1 MGIYAEMAREAL
13 GTGED
18 IPDVSATGSCR
29 GGFHEPSRVRLGDMN
44 RETEEKLAELDR
56 HTLELG
62 RIFGTCY
69 IGESLRVLVL
79 EGVVELVEYPVS
91 KPMPL
96 SEINSGYGKPCR
108 MFVSPSGVKTLVYED
123 FAVDVRDDLITGV
136 ILFEKGRS

>member
-1 MGIYAEMAREAL
+1 LALKDGTILLSQKGMEICYQAEDKNIGDARVAFVLGHEMAHL
-13 GTGED
+13 GND
-18 IPDVSATGSCR
+18 D
-29 GGFHEPSRVRLGDMN
+29 FWH
-44 RETEEKLAELDR
+44 
-56 HTLELG
+56 
-62 RIFGTCY
+62 